1 MTSLLNCLNE
11 LRQLTADLTPKSV
24 LTSYGIGWTNL
35 RITLASATS
44 STASAMIA
52 WDDLLQH
59 DKPAERLGEIISTLN
74 KQLR

>member
-1 MTSLLNCLNE
+1 MTPLLNCLNE

-24 LTSYGIGWTNL
+24 LTTFGIGRTNL
-35 RITLASATS
+35 RINVIDANA
-44 STASAMIA
+44 STASIKLQ

-59 DKPAERLGEIISTLN
+59 DKPSERLSEIIVALN

>member
-1 MTSLLNCLNE
+1 MTPLLNCLNE
-11 LRQLTADLTPKSV
+11 LRQLTADLTPSSV

-35 RITLASATS
+35 RITLASTTS

-59 DKPAERLGEIISTLN
+59 DKPSERLSEIIVALN

>member
-1 MTSLLNCLNE
+1 MTPLLNCLNE

-24 LTSYGIGWTNL
+24 LTTYGIGRTNL
-35 RITLASATS
+35 RVNVIDANA
-44 STASAMIA
+44 STASIKLQ

-59 DKPAERLGEIISTLN
+59 DKPSERSSEIIVALN